1 MYGPEGVE
9 QQPRLRRVMGPSMLL
24 LFIIG
29 DILGTGVYALV
40 GDVAAEVGGAAW
52 VPFLL
57 AFLIAAVT
65 ALSYLELVT
74 KYPQAAGAALYAQKA
89 YDNQFVTFVVAFVVM
104 CAGITSASTAAR
116 FFAANFFIA
125 FHFSW
130 GTAGI
135 VVIAMLF
142 VAVLAA
148 VNLRGVGGSV
158 KLNVFLTCIE
168 VTGLLLVIVVGLWA
182 FVGNE
187 HVDYSRV
194 IAFHTVADKNVFLA
208 VTTATSL
215 AFFAMTGFEDSVNM
229 AEEIKNPVKT
239 FPKVLLSG
247 LSIAG
252 VAYMIV
258 AIIAVALVPI
268 GTLKASDTPLVE
280 VVQIGA
286 PGLPIKD
293 ILPFISMVAV
303 SNTALISM
311 LMASRLIYGMARQRV
326 LPPLLG
332 VVSPSRRSPW
342 VAILFTTAIA
352 FGLILY
358 VTALANADA
367 IEVLGGT
374 TSLLLLAVFATVN
387 IAVLV
392 LRRDVRKSR
401 DHFSHFRTP
410 TPLPVVGC
418 LASLYLVTP
427 LSGRPGQEY
436 LLAGVLVASGVLL
449 SLLNLLLNRRVGTR
463 AAGIADASRPSDKTG
478 PGPDHPP
485 ASHAAAQRASSTGW
499 G

>member
-1 MYGPEGVE
+1 MDGPEAVE
-9 QQPRLRRVMGPSMLL
+9 QQPRLRRVMGPGMLL

-52 VPFLL
+52 APFLL

-89 YDNQFVTFVVAFVVM
+89 FRNQFVTFVVAFVVM

-125 FHFSW
+125 FHFGS

-135 VVIAMLF
+135 VVVALLF

-148 VNLRGVGGSV
+148 VSLRGVGESV
-158 KLNVFLTCIE
+158 KLNVGLTCIE
-168 VTGLLLVIVVGLWA
+168 ASGLLLVIFVGLWA
-182 FVGNE
+182 VVGSE

-194 IAFHTVADKNVFLA
+194 VAFHTAADKSVFLA

-229 AEEIKNPVKT
+229 AEETKNPVKT
-239 FPKVLLSG
+239 FPKVLLAG

-252 VAYMIV
+252 VVYMIV

-303 SNTALISM
+303 SNTALISI

-326 LPPLLG
+326 LPAVLG
-332 VVSPSRRSPW
+332 TVSSARRSPW
-342 VAILFTTAIA
+342 VAILLTTAIA

-358 VTALANADA
+358 VTALANVDA

-374 TSLLLLAVFATVN
+374 TSLLLLAVFAMVN

-401 DHFSHFRTP
+401 RHFRTP

-427 LSGRPGQEY
+427 LSGRPGQQY
-436 LLAGVLVASGVLL
+436 LLAGVLIASGVVL
-449 SLLNLLLNRRVGTR
+449 SLLTILFNRRLGSP
-463 AAGIADASRPSDKTG
+463 AATIADASRPSATTG
-478 PGPDHPP
+478 LGLGCPP
-485 ASHAAAQRASSTGW
+485 SPHAATQRASSAD
-499 G
+499 

>member
-1 MYGPEGVE
+1 MDGPGGVE
-9 QQPRLRRVMGPSMLL
+9 KQPRLRRVMGPGALL

-40 GDVAAEVGGAAW
+40 GDVAAEIGGAAW
-52 VPFLL
+52 FPFLL

-89 YDNQFVTFVVAFVVM
+89 FDSQFVTFVVAFVVM
-104 CAGITSASTAAR
+104 CAAITSASTAAR

-130 GTAGI
+130 GTVGI
-135 VVIAMLF
+135 GVVAMLF
-142 VAVLAA
+142 VALLAA
-148 VNLRGVGGSV
+148 VNLRGVGESI
-158 KLNVFLTCIE
+158 KLNIGLTCIE
-168 VTGLLLVIVVGLWA
+168 VTGLLLVIAVGLWA
-182 FVGNE
+182 FVGSE

-194 IAFHTVADKNVFLA
+194 VAFHTAADKNVFLA

-215 AFFAMTGFEDSVNM
+215 AFFAMIGFEDSVNM
-229 AEEIKNPVKT
+229 AEETKNPVKT
-239 FPKVLLSG
+239 FPKVLLAA

-252 VAYMIV
+252 VLYVTV
-258 AIIAVALVPI
+258 AIVAVALVPI
-268 GTLKASDTPLVE
+268 GTLKASDAPLVE

-326 LPPLLG
+326 LPPVLG
-332 VVSPSRRSPW
+332 TVSRGRRSPW
-342 VAILFTTAIA
+342 VAILFTTAMA
-352 FGLILY
+352 FGLIVY
-358 VTALANADA
+358 VTASDNADA

-392 LRRDVRKSR
+392 LRRDVQESR
-401 DHFSHFRTP
+401 HHFETP
-410 TPLPVVGC
+410 TLLPVIGC

-427 LSGRPGQEY
+427 LSGRPGEQY
-436 LLAGVLVASGVLL
+436 QLAGILIASGVVLSLL
-449 SLLNLLLNRRVGTR
+449 SLLLKRGLESR
-463 AAGIADASRPSDKTG
+463 ATASAEA
-478 PGPDHPP
+478 P
-485 ASHAAAQRASSTGW
+485 APHTV
-499 G
+499 